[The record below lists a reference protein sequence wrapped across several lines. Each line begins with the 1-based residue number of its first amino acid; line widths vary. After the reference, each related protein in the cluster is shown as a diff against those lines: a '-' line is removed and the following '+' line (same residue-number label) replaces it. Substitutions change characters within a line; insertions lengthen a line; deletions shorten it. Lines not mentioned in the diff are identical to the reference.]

1 MKRGF
6 VLNLRLLAQLAR
18 EPVSSDRRAAVTRC
32 LSLRETLSENLDGV
46 RAMADATLLEFGP
59 SRQQDLAWRK
69 RIQEW
74 QPQLRTLFLTR
85 MALLKYRLQLPN
97 FKLPGEVLAAQQ
109 ELDSQSAKALD
120 AIADRV
126 EGKSSVQK
134 EDLEQSFS
142 DLEQAASGADW
153 QQSHSSLDPRVR
165 TLLVLS
171 DRIRKLTMWLDESV

>member
-1 MKRGF
+1 
-6 VLNLRLLAQLAR
+6 
-18 EPVSSDRRAAVTRC
+18 
-32 LSLRETLSENLDGV
+32 
-46 RAMADATLLEFGP
+46 
-59 SRQQDLAWRK
+59 
-69 RIQEW
+69 
-74 QPQLRTLFLTR
+74 

-153 QQSHSSLDPRVR
+153 QQSHGSLDPRVR